1 MSYSHNYNASSYG
14 TLFNKGKG
22 IYLFDDKGN
31 KYYDLSMGSGV
42 HILGH
47 SNKKIIKAITKQ
59 ATKLIVSQK
68 NNKNNKILTD
78 LIAKHTPAHINNYVF
93 SNSGSEAVQRA
104 VRLARASTGKMT
116 VASLCTGWHGVSDI
130 TLYKGTGVDITHK
143 LSIPNIDHAVNFIHK
158 YHDELAAFIVEPI
171 QQTNPVRKTRLLKN
185 IEQVCKEHNIV
196 LIFDES
202 ITGFRYAIEGVSPSM
217 GVQPDIIVYGKAV
230 GGGLPIG
237 ITAFTDKIANT
248 TFLDNTKDIW
258 TGGTFSLNPL
268 TSSAAIATIKQLEYS
283 DYIHLDCLGIYFRNM
298 LRAANIECVGTGSI
312 SRILGIENKDKFIAL
327 LFKDKVLYPSNGLL
341 FTSFKHS
348 FMDIYVIA
356 NKIIKA
362 YRQINEQI

>member
-1 MSYSHNYNASSYG
+1 MCGINYNFSAHG
-14 TLFNKGKG
+14 HAFNKGKG

-47 SNKKIIKAITKQ
+47 SNKKIVKAITKQ
-59 ATKLIVSQK
+59 TTNLIVSQK

-78 LIAKHTPAHINNYVF
+78 LIDKHTPTHINNYVF

-116 VASLCTGWHGVSDI
+116 IASLYTGWHGVSDI
-130 TLYKGTGVDITHK
+130 TLYKGTGVDSTYK
-143 LSIPNIDHAVNFIHK
+143 LSVPNIEHAVDYIHK
-158 YHDELAAFIVEPI
+158 YHDEIAAFIIEPI
-171 QQTNPVRKTRLLKN
+171 QQTNPVYKSSLLKN
-185 IEQVCKEHNIV
+185 IERVCKEYNTV
-196 LIFDES
+196 LIFDEI
-202 ITGFRYAIEGVSPSM
+202 ITGFRYTIKGITPSIA
-217 GVQPDIIVYGKAV
+217 VKPDIIVYGKVV

-248 TFLDNTKDIW
+248 TFLDDTKDIW

-268 TSSAAIATIKQLEYS
+268 TSSAAIALVKQLEYS
-283 DYIHLDCLGIYFRNM
+283 DYDHLDCLGVYFRNM
-298 LRAANIECVGTGSI
+298 LRAANIECVGTGSV

-327 LFKDKVLYPSNGLL
+327 LFKDKILYPTNGLL

-348 FMDIYVIA
+348 FYDMYIIA

-362 YRQINEQI
+362 YRQLNE